1 MLEPDLLVSTSNI
14 SLSLSQ
20 FRTAILAL
28 CLGSAAAFTHVVA
41 PKGASVIAGAKAAAA
56 AVGDDYD
63 SELGVQPP
71 LGFWDPLGMVT
82 NVDQERFDRLRGV
95 ELKHGE
101 LVRDP

>member
-1 MLEPDLLVSTSNI
+1 VSTSNI
-14 SLSLSQ
+14 RISQ
-20 FRTAILAL
+20 FRAAILAL
-28 CLGSAAAFTHVVA
+28 CLGSAAAFTPVVA
-41 PKGASVIAGAKAAAA
+41 PKGPSVIAGAKAAAV

-101 LVRDP
+101 LFQGP